1 MGYSNF
7 KPTIWSKHIQHEL
20 GKTLVFKND
29 CDYKYE
35 GEVGKGKKV
44 KILGVGKPTVGD
56 YTGQKIGAPETVAD
70 TSVYLEIAQAK
81 FFNFQVDDVDKA
93 QATEGLMSAL
103 MEEATRALAEE
114 ADSFCA
120 KDMALNCGVTSA
132 SLKVDTKAKAKDAI
146 DKAFTKLWAE
156 GVKFNDKVTIYIT
169 PWFYNLF
176 KDHLIESKTDND
188 KLIAKGIIGTY
199 NNAKVKMTNNIFND
213 STDDCM
219 IIKTSKA
226 YAFASGIQDTEAYRP
241 EELFS
246 DAVKGLS
253 TYGGKMVRPKEAY
266 CIKAHE

>member
-20 GKTLVFKND
+20 HKTLVFKAD
-29 CDYKYE
+29 CDYKYQ

-56 YTGQKIGAPETVAD
+56 YTGEKIGAPETVAD
-70 TSVYLEIAQAK
+70 SSVYLEITEAK

-93 QATEGLMSAL
+93 QATEGLMAAL
-103 MEEATRALAEE
+103 MEEATNAMAEQE
-114 ADSFCA
+114 DAFCA
-120 KDMALNCGVTSA
+120 KDMALNCSA
-132 SLKVDTKAKAKDAI
+132 SSASAKIDTKTKAKEAV
-146 DKAFTKLWAE
+146 DKAFTILWGK
-156 GVKFNDKVTIYIT
+156 GVKFNDKVTMYIT

-176 KDHLIESKTDND
+176 KDYLIETKTDND
-188 KLIAKGIIGTY
+188 QLIAKGIIGTY
-199 NNAKVKMTNNIFND
+199 NNAKVKMTNNVYND
-213 STDDCM
+213 GTDDYM

-226 YAFASGIQDTEAYRP
+226 YAFATGIQDTEAYRP

-246 DAVKGLS
+246 DAVKGLC

-266 CIKAHE
+266 CIKARA